1 MTWSPLLGR
10 AEQQLA
16 DVFQF
21 TRAVRQ
27 SLQGITPQAIHTAT
41 ASAFATARAVEHDAI
56 YTVMLVPG
64 VAIETYVGQRL
75 AAPTGEHALI
85 AALSAELAARLLN
98 PGATVT
104 LSAVAAAAQQA
115 QYRPHRRLLITDQG
129 CTAHRIC
136 LRTPSDLT
144 LTRLI
149 HDVDELNPVLQLARV
164 PDSVQLY
171 IPYRQAPAAAE
182 RVARLTARGRLPI
195 NVVPWHLRVWP

>member
-1 MTWSPLLGR
+1 MTWRPLLGP
-10 AEQQLA
+10 AERQLA

-27 SLQGITPQAIHTAT
+27 SLPDLTPQEVHTAT
-41 ASAFATARAVEHDAI
+41 ASRFATVREAEHDAI

-64 VAIETYVGQRL
+64 GAIETYVGQRL
-75 AAPTGEHALI
+75 AAPTGEHALT
-85 AALSAELAARLLN
+85 AALSAELAARLLD

-129 CTAHRIC
+129 RTAHRIC

-144 LTRLI
+144 LARLLQDI
-149 HDVDELNPVLQLARV
+149 SEVDPVLQLERV
-164 PDSVQLY
+164 PDSLQLY

-182 RVARLTARGRLPI
+182 RVARLTGRGPLPVS
-195 NVVPWHLRVWP
+195 VVPWHLRVWP